1 MGEKAPR
8 SKKKLLLV
16 LLKVGFSVA
25 MLYYVFAKIMGR
37 DGADEFVSR
46 LGEISVGWWVLAAT
60 MQLVAIGFAVVRWR
74 LLLQGQGIL
83 APWRWLIGSFFIGRF
98 WGAFTPGG
106 LGLDGWRL
114 FDTAARTK
122 KLARA
127 TAVTGVEKVLGQLA
141 FGMVVMGGS
150 IWGLTFLGTQGVLLV
165 NAFFVVLVT
174 VGLTLLAKPQLFRL
188 AARVLPHSVQVR
200 VQTLVDAVCAYHG
213 KGALLAQAVGLGVLV
228 HAFNNMIYVCAAR
241 AIGVELSIG
250 VVFFASSLQI
260 MSTIIPASIN
270 GVGLREATAVA
281 LYTLPAVG
289 LSTAE
294 AVLIPIVGFAAEM
307 FVSAFGTIPFL
318 MRRGGYR
325 DDIVVEDV
333 DREDAVHESY
343 AQEPVPAWVTRLRS
357 FAVPFA
363 SLRSGLTLG
372 IGAGLLAGVLV
383 GSAEASVVIYN
394 SGGRVGF
401 GVLSYGAVA
410 YGIFLAV
417 AGAGFGVVSYFA
429 GKWAKKS
436 YFEDVEPMSEPLA
449 YARTTA
455 FFVASFAFALGLFRV
470 RRDVFHEELV
480 LKSATGLGVVLGC
493 ALAAGLIYLLVGA
506 ALRWLLTSTPARVM
520 LRAWGSP
527 VVAGAMVALLAV
539 VAVFAGGPAVAA
551 TGGERAA
558 PPPDAGN
565 VLFVIVD
572 TLRADHLPDFGY
584 EAIETPNLSA
594 FAQDAVR
601 FDQAFANASWT
612 RPSFATYLTGRFP
625 SNHGVMAKS
634 DQLPEELTTLPEAL
648 QGAGYY
654 TTGIVTNYNVAP
666 FFNFQ
671 QGFDEY
677 RYLEPE
683 YVLGADDAASKLLL
697 VQFLR
702 QTIEKVRAARG
713 VVEPGTAYRDAET
726 VNSEVFSF
734 LDRAPDRPF
743 FIFAAYMDPHDP
755 YFVHPYSGNGYARA
769 AHQHPDLDEA
779 DELRE
784 LYDGEIE
791 YWDAHFGSL
800 IERLQADGLYD
811 DMTIVVTADHGEE
824 LGDHGGFWHGTTLYD
839 EQVHVPLFVKLP
851 GARRGGTTV
860 RHWVQ
865 AVDVM
870 PTLLREVGAEVPDG
884 VQGGD
889 LFEGTDTVYAE
900 ESHEG
905 NVLESVR
912 ERRGTDEWKL
922 ITANPNNPRGLDPVE
937 LYRPDLDRH
946 EEENLAAA
954 QSDEVHSLM
963 ETLVSEGEV
972 AREGAVQRQSVGEL
986 DAESARRLQNLGY
999 VEDGH

>member
-1 MGEKAPR
+1 MGTAAEKAPR
-8 SKKKLLLV
+8 SKKKLAFL
-16 LLKVGFSVA
+16 LLKIGFSLA
-25 MLYYVFAKIMGR
+25 MLYFVFGKIMGR
-37 DGADEFVSR
+37 DGADEFVTR
-46 LGEISVGWWVLAAT
+46 LGDLSVGWWALAAV
-60 MQLVAIGFAVVRWR
+60 MQVVAITFAVVRWR
-74 LLLQGQGIL
+74 LLLKGQGIL
-83 APWRWLIGSFFIGRF
+83 APWRWLVGSFFIGRF

-114 FDTAARTK
+114 FDTTARTK

-141 FGMVVMGGS
+141 FGIVVMGGS
-150 IWGLTFLGTQGVLLV
+150 LWGLEFLGTEGVLLV
-165 NAFFVVLVT
+165 NGFFVVLVT

-188 AARVLPHSVQVR
+188 FARVLPYSVQVR
-200 VQTLVDAVCAYHG
+200 VRTLIDAVCAYHG
-213 KGALLAQAVGLGVLV
+213 KGALLGQAVGLGVLV

-318 MRRGGYR
+318 LRRGGYR
-325 DDIVVEDV
+325 DDIVVEDEG
-333 DREDAVHESY
+333 REDAIHESY
-343 AQEPVPAWVTRLRS
+343 AKEPIPAWVMRLRDL
-357 FAVPFA
+357 AVPFETRRA
-363 SLRSGLTLG
+363 GLTLG
-372 IGAGLLAGVLV
+372 LGAGLLAGLLV
-383 GSAEASVVIYN
+383 GVSEAGVVVYN

-410 YGIFLAV
+410 YGLFLAV
-417 AGAGFGVVSYFA
+417 GGAVFGYVLFHVGSYLSKRIE
-429 GKWAKKS
+429 GLS
-436 YFEDVEPMSEPLA
+436 PMGEPHA

-455 FFVASFAFALGLFRV
+455 FLVASLAFALGLFRI
-470 RRDVFHEELV
+470 RRDVFHEELA
-480 LKSATGLGVVLGC
+480 LKSLAGLGVVLGC
-493 ALAAGLIYLLVGA
+493 VVGA
-506 ALRWLLTSTPARVM
+506 AVIYLAISATLRWLLASTPARVM

-527 VVAGAMVALLAV
+527 VVVSALVAGLTVF
-539 VAVFAGGPAVAA
+539 AVFAGGPAEAA
-551 TGGERAA
+551 QGNGHPPA
-558 PPPDAGN
+558 PEGAGN
-565 VLFVIVD
+565 VLFIIVD
-572 TLRADHLPDFGY
+572 TLRADHLPDYGY
-584 EAIETPNLSA
+584 DAIETPNITA
-594 FAQDAVR
+594 FAEDSIR

-612 RPSFATYLTGRFP
+612 RPSFASFLTGRFP
-625 SNHGVMAKS
+625 SNHGVMAKPE
-634 DQLPEELTTLPEAL
+634 QLPDELTTLPEAL
-648 QGAGYY
+648 QSSGYY
-654 TTGIVTNYNVAP
+654 TTGFVTNFNVAP

-697 VQFLR
+697 VQFMR
-702 QTIEKVRAARG
+702 QSIEKVRAKLG
-713 VVEPGTAYRDAET
+713 IVEPGTAYQDAET

-734 LDRAPDRPF
+734 LDRAPDRPWF
-743 FIFAAYMDPHDP
+743 VFAAYMDPHDP

-769 AHQHPDLDEA
+769 AHQRPDLQEA
-779 DELRE
+779 DALRE

-800 IERLQADGLYD
+800 IDRLKADGLYD
-811 DMTIVVTADHGEE
+811 DMTIIVTSDHGEE
-824 LGDHGGFWHGTTLYD
+824 FGDHGGFWHGTTLYD

-851 GARRGGTTV
+851 AARRGGTSV

-865 AVDVM
+865 AIDVM
-870 PTLLREVGAEVPDG
+870 PTLLTQLGLEVPEG

-922 ITANPNNPRGLDPVE
+922 ITANPDNPRGLDSVE
-937 LYRPDLDRH
+937 LYRVDHDPGEQEHLG
-946 EEENLAAA
+946 
-954 QSDEVHSLM
+954 QSHADEVHGLM
-963 ETLVSEGEV
+963 ETLVVEGEA
-972 AREGAVQRQSVGEL
+972 AREGAVTRQNVGEM
-986 DAESARRLQNLGY
+986 DSEAAQRLRNLGY
-999 VEDGH
+999 ME

>member
-1 MGEKAPR
+1 MGEKGEKAPN
-8 SKKKLLLV
+8 SKKKLVML
-16 LLKVGFSVA
+16 LLKVGFSAA

-37 DGADEFVSR
+37 DGADEFVAR
-46 LGEISVGWWVLAAT
+46 LGDLSVGWWLLAAT
-60 MQLVAIGFAVVRWR
+60 MQLVAIAFAVVRWR
-74 LLLQGQGIL
+74 LLLKGQGIV
-83 APWRWLIGSFFIGRF
+83 APWRWLVGSFFIGRF

-114 FDTAARTK
+114 YDTATRTK
-122 KLARA
+122 KVARA

-141 FGMVVMGGS
+141 FGMVVMIGS
-150 IWGLTFLGTQGVLLV
+150 IWGLSFLGAEGVLLV
-165 NAFFVVLVT
+165 NGFFVVLVA

-213 KGALLAQAVGLGVLV
+213 KGLLLAQAVGLGVLV

-307 FVSAFGTIPFL
+307 AVSAFGTIPFL
-318 MRRGGYR
+318 LRRGGYR
-325 DDIVVEDV
+325 DDIVVEDIE
-333 DREDAVHESY
+333 REDAVHESY
-343 AQEPVPAWVTRLRS
+343 AEEPMPAWLRRLRS

-363 SLRSGLTLG
+363 SARSGLTLG
-372 IGAGLLAGVLV
+372 LGAGLLAGVLV

-410 YGIFLAV
+410 YGIFLALG
-417 AGAGFGVVSYFA
+417 GAAFGVVTYYV
-429 GKWAKKS
+429 GQWAKRRWLS
-436 YFEDVEPMSEPLA
+436 DVEPMNEPLA

-480 LKSATGLGVVLGC
+480 LKSVAGLGVVLGC
-493 ALAAGLIYLLVGA
+493 ALAAGLIYLAVGA
-506 ALRWLLTSTPARVM
+506 ALRWLLSSTPARVM

-527 VVAGAMVALLAV
+527 VVAGVMVALLAV
-539 VAVFAGGPAVAA
+539 GAVFAGGPA
-551 TGGERAA
+551 EAA
-558 PPPDAGN
+558 PGNDRATPAPDAGN

-572 TLRADHLPDFGY
+572 TLRADHLPDYGY
-584 EAIETPNLSA
+584 DGVETPNISA
-594 FAQDAVR
+594 FAEDAIR

-612 RPSFATYLTGRFP
+612 RPSFASYLTGRFP

-634 DQLPEELTTLPEAL
+634 DQLPDELTTLPEAL
-648 QGAGYY
+648 QSGGYY
-654 TTGIVTNYNVAP
+654 TTGFVTNYNVAP

-702 QTIEKVRAARG
+702 QTIEKVRAKLG
-713 VVEPGTAYRDAET
+713 IVEPGTAYQDAET
-726 VNSEVFSF
+726 VNREVFSF
-734 LDRAPDRPF
+734 LERAPERPF

-769 AHQHPDLDEA
+769 AHQRPNIDEA
-779 DELRE
+779 DALRE

-791 YWDAHFGSL
+791 YWDAHFGAL
-800 IERLQADGLYD
+800 IERLKADGVYD
-811 DMTIVVTADHGEE
+811 DMTIIVTSDHGEE

-851 GARRGGTTV
+851 GARRGGTSV

-870 PTLLREVGAEVPDG
+870 PTLLGELGIDVPDG

-889 LFEGTDTVYAE
+889 LFEGTDVVYAE

-905 NVLESVR
+905 NVLEAVR

-937 LYRPDLDRH
+937 LYRPDTDPGETDDLGQARAD
-946 EEENLAAA
+946 
-954 QSDEVHSLM
+954 DVHLLM
-963 ETLVSEGEV
+963 ETLVEQGEI
-972 AREGAVQRQSVGEL
+972 AREGAVERQSVEM
-986 DAESARRLQNLGY
+986 DAEAAQRLQNLGY
-999 VEDGH
+999 ME